1 MADLTEG
8 EKRDLDET
16 RRLLYMVILAP
27 MTPHAELAA
36 TVINALIHHQGL
48 DMPATDVIGR
58 VLSYLDGGDGESWLW
73 QQIQDITNKLS
84 GPGR

>member
-27 MTPHAELAA
+27 MTAHAELAA
-36 TVINALIHHQGL
+36 TVVNALIHHQGL
-48 DMPATDVIGR
+48 DTPATDVIGR
-58 VLSYLDGGDGESWLW
+58 LVTYLDGDGGESWLW
-73 QQIQDITNKLS
+73 DRIQDITNKLS